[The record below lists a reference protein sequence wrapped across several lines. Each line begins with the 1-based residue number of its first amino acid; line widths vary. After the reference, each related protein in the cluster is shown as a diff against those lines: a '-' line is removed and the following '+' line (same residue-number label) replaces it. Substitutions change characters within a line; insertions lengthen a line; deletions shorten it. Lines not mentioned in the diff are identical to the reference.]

1 MIALRTCRRL
11 ARSLPGAAALG
22 LLVALSACDAEDPD
36 PEDLVDEP
44 VIGDDDY
51 ERDPGLNI
59 ELVSE
64 VAGASS
70 HRAGENCMHCHQSRG
85 PGPGLFTSAGTVYNQ
100 DGTISAGATVELW
113 TGFGGSGELRVAVE
127 ADSLGNFF
135 TTEPIDFFGDAP
147 LFPFVRA
154 EDGER
159 TTLMPF
165 PTRSGAC
172 NVCHVGGFVIDL

>member
-1 MIALRTCRRL
+1 MMGFGIRRRFARTRW
-11 ARSLPGAAALG
+11 GAAALG
-22 LLVALSACDAEDPD
+22 FAIGGAACDVDE

-44 VIGDDDY
+44 VIGDEDY
-51 ERDPGLNI
+51 ERDASLNI

-64 VAGASS
+64 AAGDSS
-70 HRAGENCMHCHQSRG
+70 HNAGENCMHCHQPRG
-85 PGPGLFTSAGTVYNQ
+85 PGPGLFTSAGTVYNS
-100 DGTISAGATVELW
+100 DGTLSAGATVELW

-127 ADSLGNFF
+127 ADSRGNFF
-135 TTEPIDFFGDAP
+135 TTEPVEFFGDEA

-154 EDGER
+154 ADGER

-172 NVCHVGGFVIDL
+172 NVCHVGGFIVEL